1 MQIDRLKERGLHEAK
16 RFVAMFIYLFI
27 LFGLL
32 EVHKSVVLAQ
42 NEIDYTA
49 HGVALIN
56 ALVFAK
62 VMLVAEDLKIGP
74 RFENKPLAIPV
85 LYKSIVFAVV
95 FIGFHIVEHVL
106 IGLFRGKTLWESV
119 PGIGGGGLTGI
130 LSVGLIAT
138 FALIP
143 YFAFGEVGRVIGEAK
158 LRSLLFTRGARGLQP
173 EA

>member
-1 MQIDRLKERGLHEAK
+1 MQIDQLKERGLHEAK

-42 NEIDYTA
+42 NEIDYMA

-56 ALVFAK
+56 ALVLAK
-62 VMLVAEDLKIGP
+62 VMLVAEDLKIGR

-106 IGLFRGKTLWESV
+106 IGLFHGKALWESV
-119 PGIGGGGLTGI
+119 PGIGGGLTGM
-130 LSVGLIAT
+130 LSVALIAT